1 MLKQFGLAISALLK
15 NNKIHLKNIKVIVVF
30 DRKLKKKHKLVS
42 FNLKQNYNKT
52 KLFFYC

>member
-30 DRKLKKKHKLVS
+30 DRKLKKK
-42 FNLKQNYNKT
+42 T
-52 KLFFYC
+52 